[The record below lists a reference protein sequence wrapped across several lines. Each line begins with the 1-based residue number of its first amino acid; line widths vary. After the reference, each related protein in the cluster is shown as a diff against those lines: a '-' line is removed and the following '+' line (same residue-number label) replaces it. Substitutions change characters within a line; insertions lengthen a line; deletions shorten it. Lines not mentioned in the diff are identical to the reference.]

1 VILRLLVAVAIVA
14 AVTLAYVLWRR
25 PPRRLTKG
33 TLATLGVRGPA
44 LVEFVTEGCPPCRAV
59 APRLRNAAG
68 RARLPF
74 LQIDV
79 GVKPEVARTYGIH
92 SVPTVAVTGAGGR
105 VLDVWT
111 AIPPDGEVAEAARR
125 ARVNNGRT

>member
-1 VILRLLVAVAIVA
+1 MLRILEAVAFVA
-14 AVTLAYVLWRR
+14 AVALAYVMWRP
-25 PPRRLTKG
+25 PPRRLVQG

-44 LVEFVTEGCPPCRAV
+44 LVEFVTEGCPPCRDA
-59 APRLRNAAG
+59 APRLRDAAE
-68 RARLPF
+68 RVRVPF

-79 GVKPEVARTYGIH
+79 GVKPEVARAYGIR

-125 ARVNNGRT
+125 ARAHSG

>member
-1 VILRLLVAVAIVA
+1 MLVAVAIVA
-14 AVTLAYVLWRR
+14 AVTLAYVMWRR
-25 PPRRLTKG
+25 PPRRLARG

-44 LVEFVTEGCPPCRAV
+44 LVEFVTEGCPPCRAA
-59 APRLRNAAG
+59 APRLRDTAE
-68 RARLPF
+68 RARVRF

-79 GVKPEVARTYGIH
+79 GVKPEVARAYGIR

-111 AIPPDGEVAEAARR
+111 AIPSDGDVAEAAHR
-125 ARVNNGRT
+125 ARAHTG

>member
-1 VILRLLVAVAIVA
+1 MLRLLVAVAIVA
-14 AVTLAYVLWRR
+14 AVALAYVVWRR
-25 PPRRLTKG
+25 PPRRLAKG
-33 TLATLGVRGPA
+33 TLASLGVRGPA
-44 LVEFVTEGCPPCRAV
+44 LVEFVTEGCPPCREV
-59 APRLRNAAG
+59 APRLHAAADE
-68 RARLPF
+68 ARVPF

-79 GVKPEVARTYGIH
+79 GAKPEVARTFGIR

-125 ARVNNGRT
+125 ARVNGG

>member
-1 VILRLLVAVAIVA
+1 V
-14 AVTLAYVLWRR
+14 
-25 PPRRLTKG
+25 
-33 TLATLGVRGPA
+33 
-44 LVEFVTEGCPPCRAV
+44 
-59 APRLRNAAG
+59 
-68 RARLPF
+68 PF

-79 GVKPEVARTYGIH
+79 GVKPEVARAYGIR

-125 ARVNNGRT
+125 ARAHSG

>member
-1 VILRLLVAVAIVA
+1 MLRILVAVAIVA
-14 AVTLAYVLWRR
+14 AVAMAYMMWRR
-25 PPRRLTKG
+25 PPRRLAKG

-44 LVEFVTEGCPPCRAV
+44 LVEFVTEGCPPCQAV
-59 APRLRNAAG
+59 APRIRDAAE
-68 RARLPF
+68 RARVPF

-79 GVKPEVARTYGIH
+79 GVKPEVARTYGIR

-125 ARVNNGRT
+125 ARVNGS

>member
-1 VILRLLVAVAIVA
+1 MLRILVAVAIVA
-14 AVTLAYVLWRR
+14 AVAMAYMMWRR
-25 PPRRLTKG
+25 PPRRLAKG
-33 TLATLGVRGPA
+33 TLSTLGVRGPA
-44 LVEFVTEGCPPCRAV
+44 LVEFVTEGCPPCREV
-59 APRLRNAAG
+59 APRLHAAAEE
-68 RARLPF
+68 ARVPF

-79 GVKPEVARTYGIH
+79 GVKPEVAQAYGIR

-125 ARVNNGRT
+125 ARVNGG

>member
-1 VILRLLVAVAIVA
+1 MLRLLVAVAIVA
-14 AVTLAYVLWRR
+14 AVALAYVMWRR
-25 PPRRLTKG
+25 PPRRLAKG
-33 TLATLGVRGPA
+33 TLASLGVRGPA
-44 LVEFVTEGCPPCRAV
+44 LVEFVTEGCPPCREV
-59 APRLRNAAG
+59 APRLHAAADE
-68 RARLPF
+68 ARVPF

-79 GVKPEVARTYGIH
+79 GAKPEVARTFGIR

-125 ARVNNGRT
+125 ARVNGG

>member
-1 VILRLLVAVAIVA
+1 MLRLLVAVAIVA
-14 AVTLAYVLWRR
+14 AVALAYVMWRR
-25 PPRRLTKG
+25 PPRRLAKG
-33 TLATLGVRGPA
+33 TLASLGVRGPA
-44 LVEFVTEGCPPCRAV
+44 LVEFVTEGCPPCREV
-59 APRLRNAAG
+59 APRLHAAAAE
-68 RARLPF
+68 ARVPF

-79 GVKPEVARTYGIH
+79 GAKPEVARTFGIR

-125 ARVNNGRT
+125 ARVNGG